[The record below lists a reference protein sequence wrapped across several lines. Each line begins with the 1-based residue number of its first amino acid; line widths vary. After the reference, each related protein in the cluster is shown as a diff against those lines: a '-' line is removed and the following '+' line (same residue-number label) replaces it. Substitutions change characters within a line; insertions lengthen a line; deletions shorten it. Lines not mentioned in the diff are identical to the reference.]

1 MDAVQKMDSIQTM
14 IEHLRIIGGI
24 IRDLKAV
31 GKEIFEGEQVLNV
44 IRALPDK
51 LKH

>member
-1 MDAVQKMDSIQTM
+1 MV
-14 IEHLRIIGGI
+14 EHLRIIGGI

-44 IRALPDK
+44 IRAPTNK
-51 LKH
+51 LKHWNHVKMALTNA